1 MDKNHARAMKSSIR
15 GLKSMLTTNPTL
27 SANFYINELESALK
41 SVKLET
47 AAGFDG
53 VIFGVHP

>member
-1 MDKNHARAMKSSIR
+1 MEKNHARVMKSSIR
-15 GLKSMLTTNPTL
+15 GLKSMLTTNPAL
-27 SANFYINELESALK
+27 SANLNINELESALK
-41 SVKLET
+41 SVKT